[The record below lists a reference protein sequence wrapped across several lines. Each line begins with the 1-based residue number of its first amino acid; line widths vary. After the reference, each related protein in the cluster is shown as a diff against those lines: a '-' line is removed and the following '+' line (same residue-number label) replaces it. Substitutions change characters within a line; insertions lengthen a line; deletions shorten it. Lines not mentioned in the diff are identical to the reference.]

1 MKVTHSNQTLI
12 LASER
17 RGQGGTSE
25 STLDRAVNAASQGG
39 TLKRVT
45 IVATQPDA
53 GIVYVRADYAARE
66 KSPGEP
72 AAGTYG
78 APQPTS
84 TALTTLSNPVASTP
98 WTPDRTGSLVPSPGS
113 SAAKDTYGNQQS
125 LARDTGLTAY
135 LKPAEQ
141 YARTQRIQ
149 ATASHPSLIDVLA

>member
-1 MKVTHSNQTLI
+1 VKVTHSNQTLI

-17 RGQGGTSE
+17 RGQGGMPET
-25 STLDRAVNAASQGG
+25 TLDRAVNAASKGG

-66 KSPGEP
+66 TAPGVS
-72 AAGTYG
+72 AAAISGT
-78 APQPTS
+78 PQPS
-84 TALTTLSNPVASTP
+84 TTTLATTSNPVASTP
-98 WTPDRTGSLVPSPGS
+98 WTPDRTGSLVPSPDS
-113 SAAKDTYGNQQS
+113 SGAKDQQS
-125 LARDTGLTAY
+125 LARDTGLSAY